1 MGIVPFKQIE
11 VGLFEGKRY
20 SPSVDNTKTI
30 RLEKKQYASY
40 GGMVGMEYTIIIS
53 HENKDVLTVNWR
65 KFKKLIDENSLW
77 VDCQNY

>member
-20 SPSVDNTKTI
+20 SPEGDKEKTI
-30 RLEKKQYASY
+30 RLEKKQYTSY

-53 HENKDVLTVNWR
+53 VKNEDVLRTDWR
-65 KFKKLIDENSLW
+65 QFKKIVDENSLW
-77 VDCQNY
+77 VDCQSY